1 MKTILLSG
9 NTALSYAVKQLDVD
23 VVSAYP
29 ITPQTTMV
37 EKLSEYVA
45 NGELNAEFI
54 PVESEHSAL
63 SSVLGASAAGARV
76 FTSTSSQGL
85 LLMHEIMFIAAGL
98 RLPIVMGVADRA
110 VSAPINIW
118 NDHSDIMAQR
128 DSGWICFFAESAQE
142 SYDRTIQ
149 AYRIAEDENVHLPVN
164 LNFDGFILTHT
175 YEPVTTL
182 DDDMVLKYA
191 PKKRRRLVLDPDRP
205 MTFGG
210 LGSPEYYFEAK
221 YQAIK
226 ALESSLKTIIEADKE
241 YERISGRGYGLYK
254 AYMTEDADTI
264 LVSLGSVGGSIR
276 EVVRRMRRD
285 GLKVGALSL
294 KLFRPFP
301 AKELA
306 EALSKTNSVIVL
318 DKASSPGAIGGPL
331 FLEIQA
337 SLKSFDVNVPAIDI
351 IAGLGGR
358 EIGPDDIRIMFNKGL
373 KVAAEKK
380 VDKILDFVG
389 VYL

>member
-23 VVSAYP
+23 VISAYP

-45 NGELNAEFI
+45 NGELDAEFI

-63 SSVLGASAAGARV
+63 SSVLAASAAGARV

-85 LLMHEIMFIAAGL
+85 LLMHEIMFITAGL
-98 RLPIVMGVADRA
+98 RLPVVMGIADRA

-128 DSGWICFFAESAQE
+128 DAGWISFFAESAQE

-175 YEPVTTL
+175 YEPVTPI
-182 DDDMVLKYA
+182 DDELVLKYA
-191 PKKRRRLVLDPDRP
+191 PKRRRKLVLDPNNP

-226 ALESSLKTIIEADKE
+226 ALEGSLKTIIEADKE
-241 YERISGRGYGLYK
+241 YERISGRGYGLYN
-254 AYMTEDADTI
+254 AYMTEGSDTI

-276 EVVRRMRRD
+276 EIVRRMR
-285 GLKVGALSL
+285 GEGAKVGSLSL

-306 EALSKTNSVIVL
+306 EVLSKTKCVVVL
-318 DKASSPGAIGGPL
+318 DKASSPGTIGGPL
-331 FLEIQA
+331 FLEVQA
-337 SLKSFDVNVPAIDI
+337 TLKSFDINVPAINI

-358 EIGPDDIRIMFNKGL
+358 EIGPDDIRLMFRKGL
-373 KVAAEKK
+373 KVVSDKK
-380 VDKILDFVG
+380 VDKLLDYVG